1 MYGVYDTGPWLGI
14 KMRGNDFVGWI
25 GGGTRT
31 FDLMVGEYDNSPCQ
45 FSVQVWRHT
54 CLSLHRTTGRFKL
67 VENGIKIVEKESEDI
82 VEWMKNVSFE
92 VERNDYALY

>member
-31 FDLMVGEYDNSPCQ
+31 FDLMVGDYRQQSLPASCLGLETHLPLSP
-45 FSVQVWRHT
+45 
-54 CLSLHRTTGRFKL
+54 
-67 VENGIKIVEKESEDI
+67 
-82 VEWMKNVSFE
+82 
-92 VERNDYALY
+92 

>member
-31 FDLMVGEYDNSPCQ
+31 FDLMVGEYNTSPAS
-45 FSVQVWRHT
+45 FLFRSGDT
-54 CLSLHRTTGRFKL
+54 LACLSTERPAGSNSWKMGSRSWRRR
-67 VENGIKIVEKESEDI
+67 VKILLSG
-82 VEWMKNVSFE
+82 
-92 VERNDYALY
+92 

>member
-31 FDLMVGEYDNSPCQ
+31 FELSVGN
-45 FSVQVWRHT
+45 VVT
-54 CLSLHRTTGRFKL
+54 CLLSRYLLGLETH
-67 VENGIKIVEKESEDI
+67 VY
-82 VEWMKNVSFE
+82 VSP
-92 VERNDYALY
+92 

>member
-31 FDLMVGEYDNSPCQ
+31 FDLMVGEYDTSPASSCSGLETHLPVSPQ
-45 FSVQVWRHT
+45 NDRQVQTRGKWDQDR
-54 CLSLHRTTGRFKL
+54 G
-67 VENGIKIVEKESEDI
+67 EGE
-82 VEWMKNVSFE
+82 
-92 VERNDYALY
+92 